1 MDTRNGDSSS
11 LIEATFEVFLS
22 LLHSSSLWFF
32 RRDCSGM
39 AGVRD
44 FGIAITGVF
53 LFYLTVIKVSR

>member
-53 LFYLTVIKVSR
+53 LFFVI